1 MCRPPPWQT
10 KRGAGYSPRRG
21 RFDFT
26 RQAYYDSGSVPAL
39 AAQHRLGMILM
50 LAASACI
57 GIQALFVKLATR
69 EIDPITLAFLRF
81 AVSYALMR
89 AAMAAAWVEV
99 RPVNRRILWIR
110 GILGGVG
117 SLLLFLAITHTRLSN
132 AVVLFYT
139 YPVFSALITRVL
151 HGAPLSFAVAGS
163 FAASLAGIYLIV
175 QPSFEM
181 VLTGDVLGL
190 LAALTA
196 GGAIVSL
203 KVSRSTE
210 TAWTVFHYYNIAGML
225 VTAPLLLTHWAP
237 PTLASV
243 PALLGVLLFSILGQ
257 LGVTVAY
264 RHTTAVEGGVLSMFG
279 AVVGSALGIGVLGE
293 AATPNFLAGA
303 ALVVLGGVYL
313 TVRGSEERDK
323 SPHPP
328 FVKGGT

>member
-1 MCRPPPWQT
+1 
-10 KRGAGYSPRRG
+10 
-21 RFDFT
+21 
-26 RQAYYDSGSVPAL
+26 
-39 AAQHRLGMILM
+39 M
-50 LAASACI
+50 LAAAACV
-57 GIQALFVKLATR
+57 GIQAFFVKLASH
-69 EIDPITLAFLRF
+69 EIHPVTLAFLRF
-81 AVSYALMR
+81 AVSYLLTR
-89 AAMAAAWVEV
+89 VAMAGAWIEV

-132 AVVLFYT
+132 AMVLFYT

-151 HGAPLSFAVAGS
+151 HGAALSFAVAGS
-163 FAASLAGIYLIV
+163 FAASFAGIYLIV
-175 QPSFEM
+175 QPSFDT
-181 VLTGDVLGL
+181 VLIGDVLGL

-225 VTAPLLLTHWAP
+225 VTAPLLVAYWTA

-243 PALLGVLLFSILGQ
+243 PVLLGVLLFSILGQ
-257 LGVTVAY
+257 IGITVAY
-264 RHTTAVEGGVLSMFG
+264 RDTTAVEGGVLSMFG

-293 AATPNFLAGA
+293 TATPNFLAGA
-303 ALVVLGGVYL
+303 ALVVLGGIYL

-328 FVKGGT
+328 FVKGGHGGN

>member
-1 MCRPPPWQT
+1 
-10 KRGAGYSPRRG
+10 
-21 RFDFT
+21 
-26 RQAYYDSGSVPAL
+26 
-39 AAQHRLGMILM
+39 M

-57 GIQALFVKLATR
+57 GIQAFFVKLASHD
-69 EIDPITLAFLRF
+69 IHPVTLAFLRF
-81 AVSYALMR
+81 AASYALMR
-89 AAMAAAWVEV
+89 VAMAAGWVEV

-110 GILGGVG
+110 GILGGIG

-132 AVVLFYT
+132 AMVLFYT

-151 HGAPLSFAVAGS
+151 HGAALSFAVAGS
-163 FAASLAGIYLIV
+163 FAASFAGIYLIV
-175 QPSFEM
+175 QPSFDT
-181 VLTGDVLGL
+181 VLLGDVLGL

-203 KVSRSTE
+203 KVSRGTE

-225 VTAPLLLTHWAP
+225 VTGPLLLAHWTT

-243 PALLGVLLFSILGQ
+243 PVLLGVLLFSILGQ
-257 LGVTVAY
+257 IGITVAY

-303 ALVVLGGVYL
+303 ALVVLGGVYV
-313 TVRGSEERDK
+313 TVRGSVERT
-323 SPHPP
+323 HPP
-328 FVKGGT
+328 IPPLSKGGTGGFSAESSSRSSCRRA